1 MGKRSP
7 AFSIKIPE
15 NNFFF
20 NHISKKPSIT
30 IPKLLLCESP
40 LVSPPTKSDEAFEI
54 ELDRSRN
61 EFNQFNK
68 DLDEMAH
75 SMEKLF
81 EDTPEWLSGIEEIR
95 RKQDNV
101 EECIMATQEKIFE
114 NEVRLAKLQLFHNE
128 AHEEVNNDLK
138 KIQEQIYEILEK
150 HRCSRSNVSNICN
163 NQTRTTEQLD
173 YMLQAIQEYAR
184 LIEEASLT
192 IKHFDDVGSPIKYES
207 LDLSPFRQCEGS
219 ISYFDDQI
227 HNSTHSPHSTHG
239 FSPVMESSESHE
251 SPSASSS
258 TTNTAATTPTSFI
271 TDASELSPLSPEDQ
285 SPNKPIHP
293 LPRYQIKHQKLL
305 LLSMRRA
312 AVGLKFLLYANK
324 LNDYKND
331 CPDSDCNLDLGLYDD
346 SLTEEVVTTTYK
358 DVVVPEKS
366 REVDVNCKSS
376 KSSTSS
382 DSGCDSNNSDSGG
395 SDSEKS
401 KDNTPG
407 NICVTIRKRSHIVHS
422 YDLLRFDKRTLV
434 KQQG

>member
-20 NHISKKPSIT
+20 NHISKKSSIT
-30 IPKLLLCESP
+30 LPKLLLCESP
-40 LVSPPTKSDEAFEI
+40 VSPPTKSDEEFEI

-68 DLDEMAH
+68 DLDE
-75 SMEKLF
+75 
-81 EDTPEWLSGIEEIR
+81 
-95 RKQDNV
+95 KQDNV

-114 NEVRLAKLQLFHNE
+114 NEVRLSKLQFFHNE

-138 KIQEQIYEILEK
+138 RIQEQIYEILDK
-150 HRCSRSNVSNICN
+150 HRCSRSNVTNLCN

-192 IKHFDDVGSPIKYES
+192 IKHFGDVGSPIKYES
-207 LDLSPFRQCEGS
+207 LDLSPFRQFEGS

-227 HNSTHSPHSTHG
+227 HNSTHSTHSTHG
-239 FSPVMESSESHE
+239 VSPVTKSSESLE

-271 TDASELSPLSPEDQ
+271 TDSSEFSPLSPEDQ

-331 CPDSDCNLDLGLYDD
+331 CPDSDCDLDLGLYDD

-358 DVVVPEKS
+358 DVIVPKKS
-366 REVDVNCKSS
+366 GDVDVNCKSS
-376 KSSTSS
+376 SE
-382 DSGCDSNNSDSGG
+382 SN
-395 SDSEKS
+395 
-401 KDNTPG
+401 NTPG

-422 YDLLRFDKRTLV
+422 YDLLRFDKRMLV